1 MDLFAFAQM
10 DRFTELMNAQGI
22 DIPRLRGV
30 RWMKEEE
37 AVPEEEIRQ
46 SIKDQHSWVME
57 QAVTSEP
64 RFALHPLCYEY
75 SAWTDYLKRYYLI
88 QETEQRSYF
97 DFETG
102 GSKTYDHTYV
112 VGVRWDRIHGKNRK
126 NLKYMLKKSAK
137 EVRRQYAAYNKY
149 AGREDV
155 LQIHARI
162 GSNNWFNYDA
172 HLTVEKQPW
181 FLEKVDDAFDYT
193 YCDIYVKIDS
203 STLNEGGNGDG

>member
-1 MDLFAFAQM
+1 MDLFAFAQIG
-10 DRFTELMNAQGI
+10 RFAELMNAQGI

-30 RWMKEEE
+30 RWMKEE
-37 AVPEEEIRQ
+37 AQISEEEICDTIKRQ
-46 SIKDQHSWVME
+46 CGYE
-57 QAVTSEP
+57 LEEAVTAYP
-64 RFALHPLCYEY
+64 RFAINPLWYEG
-75 SAWTDYLKRYYLI
+75 SLRTDALKRKYIVY
-88 QETEQRSYF
+88 ETEMDSRT
-97 DFETG
+97 DRTTG
-102 GSKTYDHTYV
+102 EKVEYEFKYP
-112 VGVRWDRIHGKNRK
+112 VGIRWELVHGKNRK
-126 NLKYMLKKSAK
+126 HLKYILKRCVQR
-137 EVRRQYAAYNKY
+137 VRRQMETHNKY

-181 FLEKVDDAFDYT
+181 FLEEVDDAFDYT

>member
-10 DRFTELMNAQGI
+10 GRFTELMNAQGI

-30 RWMKEEE
+30 RWMKEE
-37 AVPEEEIRQ
+37 AKISEEEICDI
-46 SIKDQHSWVME
+46 IKKQCGYE
-57 QAVTSEP
+57 FEEAVTSYP
-64 RFALHPLCYEY
+64 RFAINPIWYEG
-75 SAWTDYLKRYYLI
+75 SVRTDSLKRKYIIY
-88 QETEQRSYF
+88 ETEMDSR
-97 DFETG
+97 T
-102 GSKTYDHTYV
+102 DHTTGERVEYEFKYP
-112 VGVRWDRIHGKNRK
+112 VGVRWELVHGKNRK
-126 NLKYMLKKSAK
+126 HLKYILKRCVKK
-137 EVRRQYAAYNKY
+137 VRRQMETHNRYT
-149 AGREDV
+149 GREDV

-203 STLNEGGNGDG
+203 NAMSEVENDG